1 MAFALILIVPT
12 KAAVGVY
19 VSDVPLAF
27 GPKVNVD
34 DAVLADVPGC
44 WVPIATVIVPPP
56 VVDVMASVPVH
67 DAEPVGVPNVPVVGV
82 DVNAVPGVTT
92 AIAGVTVPEV
102 TVMVPVAPDPPPP
115 VTVNGYVPVPV
126 QLRPLP

>member
-1 MAFALILIVPT
+1 M
-12 KAAVGVY
+12 
-19 VSDVPLAF
+19 PLAF
-27 GPKVNVD
+27 GPWINVD

-44 WVPIATVIVPPP
+44 WVAPAGPIATVIVPPP

-82 DVNAVPGVTT
+82 EVNAVPGVTT

-115 VTVNGYVPVPV
+115 VTVKGYVPVPV
-126 QLRPLP
+126 HLRPLP